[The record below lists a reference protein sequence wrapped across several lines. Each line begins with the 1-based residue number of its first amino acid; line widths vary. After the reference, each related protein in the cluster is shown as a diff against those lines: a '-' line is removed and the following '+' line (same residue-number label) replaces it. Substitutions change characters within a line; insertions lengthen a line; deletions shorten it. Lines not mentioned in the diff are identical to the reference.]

1 MDPVLLLSQ
10 ILASL
15 VAGALVIRSFR
26 RANDSHAQNDAEQLH
41 ERQLYWPRRLQWML
55 RILAPFDA
63 PASRLAK
70 PSERVRHALW
80 SIGADHRFT
89 DLEFSKMCWS
99 MTLLATSVG
108 VTFILVLWLM
118 RVPLAAGHAMTAI
131 MCCVG
136 LPLLLPY
143 VKLRDLSAVAQQN
156 IAQTFPSFLDVLAL
170 TLESGQNFQSALQL
184 SVQRMPQHGPSAS
197 LRRQLQEVLRA
208 VRSGQPRKE
217 ALQQL
222 AARVDTQEVTQFAAS
237 MSTAESQGVS
247 VTALLRRQSEQLRTS
262 RSLAAERHAMKLPV
276 KLLAPLAICIFPCT
290 FLIIAFPI
298 AVRLSQSG
306 LF

>member
-1 MDPVLLLSQ
+1 MDHLLLLAQ

-15 VAGALVIRSFR
+15 LAGVLVIKAFRQRPGGPSQAEREQLQAR
-26 RANDSHAQNDAEQLH
+26 RA
-41 ERQLYWPRRLQWML
+41 YWPRAMQWM
-55 RILAPFDA
+55 ICVLAPFDGL
-63 PASRLAK
+63 ASKFAK

-99 MTLLATSVG
+99 ITLLMASLGTA
-108 VTFILVLWLM
+108 IIAMLWLAQTSM
-118 RVPLAAGHAMTAI
+118 TSQHALVI
-131 MCCVG
+131 MACCVG

-156 IAQTFPSFLDVLAL
+156 MAQTFPSFLDVLAL

-184 SVQRMPQHGPSAS
+184 AVQRMPQHGPSAS

-208 VRSGQPRKE
+208 VRSGQPRKQ
-217 ALQQL
+217 ALQAL

-247 VTALLRRQSEQLRTS
+247 VTALLRRQAEQLRIS

-290 FLIIAFPI
+290 FLVIAFPI
-298 AVRLSQSG
+298 AIRLSQSG